1 MQNVVAIPA
10 NPALVNS
17 TEDFI
22 HAVENDRKD
31 SAEKFIQMADHLT
44 DRVLSLFLV
53 RPPSYCAMAA
63 RLSKASMS
71 GIRGVFMV

>member
-1 MQNVVAIPA
+1 MQNEVAIPA

-53 RPPSYCAMAA
+53 EPANICLLYTSDAA
-63 RLSKASMS
+63 DE
-71 GIRGVFMV
+71 

>member
-44 DRVLSLFLV
+44 ECIKLRPDWPRGYVRLAESLVCTKAPYIVLS
-53 RPPSYCAMAA
+53 
-63 RLSKASMS
+63 
-71 GIRGVFMV
+71 

>member
-1 MQNVVAIPA
+1 MKNVVAIPA

-31 SAEKFIQMADHLT
+31 SAEKFIE
-44 DRVLSLFLV
+44 LSL
-53 RPPSYCAMAA
+53 
-63 RLSKASMS
+63 
-71 GIRGVFMV
+71 IHI

>member
-22 HAVENDRKD
+22 HAVENDRR
-31 SAEKFIQMADHLT
+31 I
-44 DRVLSLFLV
+44 
-53 RPPSYCAMAA
+53 
-63 RLSKASMS
+63 
-71 GIRGVFMV
+71 I